1 MPALDGVSIVFHC
14 ASPSPAS
21 NNRLVSFTT
30 IIITL
35 NLGFCSQL
43 FYNVNVTGT
52 KKLIEFAKRAG
63 VTVCQLLIIQMTM
76 HGIGFDVMYIF
87 TSTTVIIANSLDD

>member
-21 NNRLVSFTT
+21 NNRFAKDFID
-30 IIITL
+30 IIMMMSSWLMYIFPIL
-35 NLGFCSQL
+35 SSQL

-63 VTVCQLLIIQMTM
+63 VTVSQHKLC
-76 HGIGFDVMYIF
+76 
-87 TSTTVIIANSLDD
+87 IAIYA

>member
-21 NNRLVSFTT
+21 NNRFAKDFIV
-30 IIITL
+30 IIMMRSSWLMYIFPIL
-35 NLGFCSQL
+35 SSQL

-63 VTVCQLLIIQMTM
+63 VTVSQRKSCIAIYALKNCSIV
-76 HGIGFDVMYIF
+76 GIL
-87 TSTTVIIANSLDD
+87 SLS